1 MRHTRKRKCQ
11 TSNLTVQRTTLS
23 YLPCSAWGLPCHL
36 CHHKCGELLPHHFT
50 LTELLRRYI
59 FCCTFRRLLI
69 PRNASSP
76 LCYKARCSLE
86 FGLSSPKDRRASPTA
101 PSSHTRLFAKENS
114 TTMFAEEHR
123 IWFISHFNNSL
134 RRYFIKTTRAT
145 ILFNFYSSI
154 FVECS
159 NSLIFSQH

>member
-11 TSNLTVQRTTLS
+11 TSSLTVQRTTLS

-86 FGLSSPKDRRASPTA
+86 FGLSSPKIGALLRQPRVLIHVYSPRRILPQCSQRNIE
-101 PSSHTRLFAKENS
+101 SGLFL
-114 TTMFAEEHR
+114 
-123 IWFISHFNNSL
+123 IS
-134 RRYFIKTTRAT
+134 T
-145 ILFNFYSSI
+145 IL
-154 FVECS
+154 
-159 NSLIFSQH
+159 